1 MSPSLFLF
9 SLLFPLSTKPSFKA
23 QLQSG
28 RLLECVHAF
37 AAQKLERKKKRRKKI
52 GLICKNAACVKRTR
66 DNYVTPHP
74 HLSLLF
80 FHSLPP
86 SPPPPFSTFTL
97 QNDLLH
103 FTTVDLKTVRVRNVS
118 RSWEYSCSSQWIW
131 GEAWNLFCL
140 LLSRVVKYAPPRWV
154 ESGSQ
159 WHAAS
164 WVPDAS

>member
-9 SLLFPLSTKPSFKA
+9 SLLLPLSTKPSFKA
-23 QLQSG
+23 QRQSG
-28 RLLECVHAF
+28 RLLECAHAF
-37 AAQKLERKKKRRKKI
+37 AAEKLERKKKRRKKF

-66 DNYVTPHP
+66 DNYVTSSSESFV
-74 HLSLLF
+74 L
-80 FHSLPP
+80 P
-86 SPPPPFSTFTL
+86 SPPSFTPPPFPTFTL

>member
-37 AAQKLERKKKRRKKI
+37 AAEKLERKKKRKKKI

-74 HLSLLF
+74 HRSLLF
-80 FHSLPP
+80 FHPLPP
-86 SPPPPFSTFTL
+86 SPP
-97 QNDLLH
+97 LLFPH
-103 FTTVDLKTVRVRNVS
+103 SLYKTTYFILPL
-118 RSWEYSCSSQWIW
+118 WIW
-131 GEAWNLFCL
+131 KPSGWEMSQGLGNT
-140 LLSRVVKYAPPRWV
+140 VVPVNEFGAKPEICFAFYCPVW
-154 ESGSQ
+154 
-159 WHAAS
+159 
-164 WVPDAS
+164 